1 MSSLL
6 DEWFVT
12 QSLWDPETHWDGPKS
27 LKHICNENTVHRN
40 NLYILSLP
48 SLLLLLPFTVKTPGI
63 LETVSKDKL
72 DGWTDIKTDTVVQTD
87 RRTEQ
92 NTIKKVDMI
101 YELTFWR
108 QAGCQTNQTV
118 WQLVEQEDGGS
129 HRGWNQTSEV
139 HSVAAGEQKRLVMT
153 ESFIIHRDT
162 CIVYTGEVQFMLP
175 SFDNS
180 AALSTRPWL

>member
-1 MSSLL
+1 MSLMSSLL

-40 NLYILSLP
+40 NLYMIIAIITITTTIYCENSRHTWN
-48 SLLLLLPFTVKTPGI
+48 SVKRQIGWMDRH
-63 LETVSKDKL
+63 KDRHSCS
-72 DGWTDIKTDTVVQTD
+72 DWQTD
-87 RRTEQ
+87 RTKY
-92 NTIKKVDMI
+92 NKKVDMI
-101 YELTFWR
+101 HVLTFWR

-139 HSVAAGEQKRLVMT
+139 HSIAAG
-153 ESFIIHRDT
+153 
-162 CIVYTGEVQFMLP
+162 
-175 SFDNS
+175 
-180 AALSTRPWL
+180 